1 MAHAYLR
8 STILLAAACLGLVG
22 CSSLLPRGSSVV
34 DGPWKSFENAQQT
47 FDRIV
52 PYQTTTQDLKALGLD
67 PQSSPNVTL
76 LNYSDVLVRFMS
88 SQISSDELE
97 GAVRECIQ
105 AKAAC
110 KGFEIEQKS
119 LKRTRAGNF
128 WADFLN
134 FKRRTEIRGW
144 HFKGMLLVKGDTVV
158 FKQISGLPQIT
169 AEELNRNPLG
179 PFQGVGESTLSN
191 LF

>member
-1 MAHAYLR
+1 M
-8 STILLAAACLGLVG
+8 
-22 CSSLLPRGSSVV
+22 V

-47 FDRIV
+47 FDRII

-88 SQISSDELE
+88 SQINSDELE

-169 AEELNRNPLG
+169 GEEFNRNPLG